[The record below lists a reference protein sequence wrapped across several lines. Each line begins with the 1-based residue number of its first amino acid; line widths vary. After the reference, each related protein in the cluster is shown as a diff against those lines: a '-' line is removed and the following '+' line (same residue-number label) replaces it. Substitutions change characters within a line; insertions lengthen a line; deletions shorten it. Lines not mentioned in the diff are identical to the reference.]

1 MSLTKQYGF
10 IHQTMIVI
18 LVSMIRIS
26 YLSKF
31 GKFGRCQTG
40 KVLFTNELVVA
51 ISSQTQKKKKKR
63 KKRVIEI
70 FGVNDMDML
79 HFKVWKVLLYYY
91 LMPEILGT
99 HKKSQMINHNLPRKI
114 AIIKVITFYMAT
126 C

>member
-1 MSLTKQYGF
+1 MSNGKSF
-10 IHQTMIVI
+10 IHQRACG
-18 LVSMIRIS
+18 SDFFS
-26 YLSKF
+26 NS
-31 GKFGRCQTG
+31 
-40 KVLFTNELVVA
+40 
-51 ISSQTQKKKKKR
+51 KKKKKR
-63 KKRVIEI
+63 KKKVIEI